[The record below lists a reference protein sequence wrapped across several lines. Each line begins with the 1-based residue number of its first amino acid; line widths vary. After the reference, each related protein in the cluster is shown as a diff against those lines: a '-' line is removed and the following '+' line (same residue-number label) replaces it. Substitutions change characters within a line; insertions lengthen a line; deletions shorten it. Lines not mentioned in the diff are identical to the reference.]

1 MPVKW
6 PSFGPIL
13 QREIISIERGEKKK
27 VNDSNVSSL
36 HDVTM
41 KLGIIF
47 NAIFSILAMLTM
59 MHQTNIDYEIRMDPA
74 AHRFMLVKTGDEPLK
89 LEDKF

>member
-1 MPVKW
+1 
-6 PSFGPIL
+6 
-13 QREIISIERGEKKK
+13 
-27 VNDSNVSSL
+27 
-36 HDVTM
+36 M